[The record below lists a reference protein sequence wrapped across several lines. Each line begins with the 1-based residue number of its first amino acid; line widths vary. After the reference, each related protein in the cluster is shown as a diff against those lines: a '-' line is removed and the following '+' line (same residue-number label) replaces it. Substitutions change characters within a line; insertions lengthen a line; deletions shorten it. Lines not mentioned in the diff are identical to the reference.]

1 MAVCVGKK
9 YGKSVKRN
17 RIKRLLREAFRTVEG
32 SVHPACSFLL
42 IPKEAEDYS
51 FKVFSKDIRS
61 ALRKEKLLV
70 EDRGEAAC
78 GRHRKYLKRT
88 VFKPYLK
95 AFCIFLICLYQKYL
109 SRHTCPYTPSCS
121 EYTKRCINNLGV
133 FFGIL
138 LGMWRILRCNPF
150 TKGGIDP
157 APEQYFKARWLL

>member
-1 MAVCVGKK
+1 MQYLRLKKKKDFLKVLKAGKRAHCRSLTVVYFPSDRVKMAVCVGKK

-78 GRHRKYLKRT
+78 GRQPEVPET
-88 VFKPYLK
+88 D
-95 AFCIFLICLYQKYL
+95 CL
-109 SRHTCPYTPSCS
+109 
-121 EYTKRCINNLGV
+121 
-133 FFGIL
+133 
-138 LGMWRILRCNPF
+138 
-150 TKGGIDP
+150 
-157 APEQYFKARWLL
+157 

>member
-1 MAVCVGKK
+1 MKIGA
-9 YGKSVKRN
+9 R
-17 RIKRLLREAFRTVEG
+17 RL
-32 SVHPACSFLL
+32 
-42 IPKEAEDYS
+42 
-51 FKVFSKDIRS
+51 
-61 ALRKEKLLV
+61 
-70 EDRGEAAC
+70 AAAN
-78 GRHRKYLKRT
+78 RKYLKRT

-133 FFGIL
+133 FFWIL